1 MTGQRLA
8 RTGGWSSLT
17 LGLLC
22 ALASS
27 AAQADG
33 DIKRG
38 ADVFATHCAECHS
51 MKEGRDRKG
60 PSLFAV
66 IGRPA
71 AQSSRFVYSN
81 ALKQSGIVWTPERLQ
96 AYLANP
102 KKAVPGGKMKY
113 EGLRNPAELADL
125 LTYLGGTPGR

>member
-1 MTGQRLA
+1 MAADRMAPLRRLVY
-8 RTGGWSSLT
+8 G
-17 LGLLC
+17 GLLC
-22 ALASS
+22 GLAAAS
-27 AAQADG
+27 AAQAQG
-33 DIKRG
+33 NIQRG

-71 AQSSRFVYSN
+71 AQNSRFNYSN

-96 AYLANP
+96 AYLGNP
-102 KKAVPGGKMKY
+102 KKTVPGGKMKY
-113 EGLRNPAELADL
+113 DGLRNAAEMADL
-125 LTYLGGTPGR
+125 LAYLDNTPRP

>member
-1 MTGQRLA
+1 MALERAASLRRLL
-8 RTGGWSSLT
+8 GG
-17 LGLLC
+17 GLLFG
-22 ALASS
+22 LAAAS

-33 DIKRG
+33 TVKRG

-71 AQSSRFVYSN
+71 AQSSRFNYST
-81 ALKQSGIVWTPERLQ
+81 ALKQSGIVWTPEHLQ

-113 EGLRNPAELADL
+113 DGLLSPAEMADL
-125 LTYLGGTPGR
+125 LNYLGNATGR